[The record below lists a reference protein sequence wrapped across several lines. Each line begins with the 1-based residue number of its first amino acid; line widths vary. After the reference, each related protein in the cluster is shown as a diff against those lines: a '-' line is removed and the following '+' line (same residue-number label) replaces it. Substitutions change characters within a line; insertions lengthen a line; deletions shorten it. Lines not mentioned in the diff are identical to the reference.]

1 MKKEYSRLL
10 NVLKQGNPAVLCT
23 RKTADGRTVKWV
35 LSETGDPSE
44 KEADFVEDYKP
55 EERLII
61 LGGGHVSWP
70 LALFGAECG
79 FAVTVVDDR
88 PSFANSERFPKARQI
103 LCESF
108 ERCFDKLH
116 ITSNDYVA
124 VVTRGHRYD
133 MYCLRALLSGT
144 EPAYMGMMGSKRRVA
159 GVRELLISEGYRKE
173 AIDQI
178 HMPIGLSIGALSPA
192 EIAVSILSE
201 MVQNRRNIV
210 SAFEAPTA
218 DTDFRVLEK
227 LAEESGSYAVAT
239 VLSTKGSTPRQS
251 GAKMIIYPEGRI
263 YGSIGGGCAEAQ
275 VIREALKYIGTGRF
289 TVMTVDMTKDVSE
302 EDVMVCGG
310 VMDVLIEGTCD

>member
-35 LSETGDPSE
+35 LSEAGDPSE
-44 KEADFVEDYKP
+44 KEADFVEYYKP

-173 AIDQI
+173 AIDRI

-210 SAFEAPTA
+210 
-218 DTDFRVLEK
+218 
-227 LAEESGSYAVAT
+227 
-239 VLSTKGSTPRQS
+239 
-251 GAKMIIYPEGRI
+251 
-263 YGSIGGGCAEAQ
+263 
-275 VIREALKYIGTGRF
+275 
-289 TVMTVDMTKDVSE
+289 
-302 EDVMVCGG
+302 
-310 VMDVLIEGTCD
+310 